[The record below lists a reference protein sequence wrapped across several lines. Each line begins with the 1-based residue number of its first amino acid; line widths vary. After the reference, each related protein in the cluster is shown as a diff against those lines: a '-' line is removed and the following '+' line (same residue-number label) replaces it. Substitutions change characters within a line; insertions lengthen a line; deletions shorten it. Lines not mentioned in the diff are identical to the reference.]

1 MSLHRRSRPRL
12 TASLFSL
19 LLLAG
24 GSLTAC
30 AGNSSAP
37 GAAAG
42 LPTVTIGKSVDTIG
56 FSAVDVAQA
65 MGYFKDAGVNVK
77 TELLQGSSQAT
88 AALQGGSIQFATL
101 SSTALLLASSKGVKL
116 QAIASLDRGVSIQVV
131 TTKAWA
137 SQHGIAPNQ
146 PLSQRAKGLEGA
158 KDAAI
163 SSTGTSVL
171 KLMMSQ
177 NGADPSKVDYVTVGS
192 DAAGSAALGHGTLQ
206 VFVGSPPSTYY
217 MVDNAN
223 SEIIAN
229 ATEVPAM
236 KTMAYDIVIT
246 NPSWAQANKS
256 AATAVATAIARAE
269 NLMATD
275 PDKVIALEQQ
285 HFPSYSKDEL
295 MKSLQSVQWTTNGL
309 FTQPMWDD
317 AVKVSQEEGQLSGS
331 VDAQEN
337 GLWTNQYL
345 NTAAMSAAGSN

>member
-1 MSLHRRSRPRL
+1 
-12 TASLFSL
+12 
-19 LLLAG
+19 
-24 GSLTAC
+24 
-30 AGNSSAP
+30 
-37 GAAAG
+37 
-42 LPTVTIGKSVDTIG
+42 
-56 FSAVDVAQA
+56 

-77 TELLQGSSQAT
+77 TELLQGSSQST

-116 QAIASLDRGVSIQVV
+116 QAIASLDYGVSVQVV
-131 TTKAWA
+131 TTKDWA

-146 PLSQRAKGLEGA
+146 PLSQRVKGLEGA

-171 KLMMSQ
+171 KLMMKQ
-177 NGADPSKVDYVTVGS
+177 NGADPSKVDFVTVGS

-236 KTMAYDIVIT
+236 KSMAYDILIT
-246 NPSWAQANKS
+246 SPSWAQANKS
-256 AATAVATAIARAE
+256 AATGVATAIARAE

-275 PDKVIALEQQ
+275 PEKVIALEQQ
-285 HFPSYSKDEL
+285 HFPSYSEDEL
-295 MKSLQSVQWTTNGL
+295 MKSLKGVQWTTNGL

-345 NTAAMSAAGSN
+345 DTAAMSGSGSK

>member
-1 MSLHRRSRPRL
+1 MSLHRRSRRCL
-12 TASLFSL
+12 TAAISSV
-19 LLLAG
+19 LLLA

-30 AGNSSAP
+30 GGNSSAS
-37 GAAAG
+37 GSS
-42 LPTVTIGKSVDTIG
+42 LPTVTIGKAVDTIG
-56 FSAVDVAQA
+56 FSTIDVAEK

-77 TELLQGSSQAT
+77 TEQLQGSSQTT

-116 QAIASLDRGVSIQVV
+116 QAIASLDHGVSVQIV
-131 TTKAWA
+131 TTKDWDGKR
-137 SQHGIAPNQ
+137 GIAPNQ
-146 PLSQRAKGLEGA
+146 PLSQRMKGLEGA

-171 KLMMSQ
+171 KLMMKQ
-177 NGADPSKVDYVTVGS
+177 NGADPGKVDFVTVGS

-217 MVDNAN
+217 MVDHAN

-236 KTMAYDIVIT
+236 KTMAYDIAIT
-246 NPSWAQANKS
+246 NPSWAQAHKS
-256 AATAVATAIARAE
+256 EAKGVATALARAE
-269 NLMATD
+269 NLMATN
-275 PDKVIALEQQ
+275 PDKVIALEQK

-295 MKSLQSVQWTTNGL
+295 MKSLKSVQWTTNGT
-309 FTQPMWDD
+309 FTQAMWDD
-317 AVKVSQEEGQLSGS
+317 AVKVSQEMGQLSGS
-331 VDAQEN
+331 VDAKEN

-345 NTAAMSAAGSN
+345 DTAAMSASGSN